1 MNAVSTSRASR
12 VPIVGRR
19 AATMELN
26 TPAEIVRAA
35 GGLIVR
41 RQAGQLEVALVHR
54 PVHQDWSY
62 PKGKL
67 EEGETLEDAAQ
78 REVLEETGL
87 VCRLLRFVGHT
98 DYIDRK
104 GRPKVVAYWVMAAV
118 AGTFVPNEEV
128 DELRWVD
135 VTTAGGLLSYER
147 DRELLTVVAADDQ
160 LEPLI

>member
-1 MNAVSTSRASR
+1 
-12 VPIVGRR
+12 
-19 AATMELN
+19 MERN
-26 TPAEIVRAA
+26 TPTEIVRAA
-35 GGLIVR
+35 GGLVVR
-41 RQAGQLEVALVHR
+41 RRSGQLEIALVHR

-67 EEGETLEDAAQ
+67 EEGETFEDAAQ

-87 VCRLLRFVGHT
+87 ICRLVRFVGHT

-104 GRPKVVAYWVMAAV
+104 GRPKVVAYWVMSAE

-135 VTTAGGLLSYER
+135 VAAAGGLLSYER
-147 DRELLTVVAADDQ
+147 DRELLDVVTADDQ

>member
-1 MNAVSTSRASR
+1 
-12 VPIVGRR
+12 
-19 AATMELN
+19 MELN

-41 RQAGQLEVALVHR
+41 RQAGRLEVALVHR

-87 VCRLLRFVGHT
+87 ICRLLRFVGHT

-104 GRPKVVAYWVMAAV
+104 GRPKVVAYWVMSAV

-135 VTTAGGLLSYER
+135 VATAAGLLSYER

>member
-1 MNAVSTSRASR
+1 MSRASR
-12 VPIVGRR
+12 VPTVGRR
-19 AATMELN
+19 DATMELYR
-26 TPAEIVRAA
+26 PAEIVRAA

-41 RQAGQLEVALVHR
+41 RQAGALEIAVVHR

-67 EEGETLEDAAQ
+67 EEGETFEDAAQ

-87 VCRLLRFVGHT
+87 ICRLVRFVGHT

-104 GRPKVVAYWVMAAV
+104 GRPKVVAYWVMSAE

-135 VTTAGGLLSYER
+135 VAAAGGLLSYER
-147 DRELLTVVAADDQ
+147 DRELLDVVTADDQ

>member
-1 MNAVSTSRASR
+1 
-12 VPIVGRR
+12 
-19 AATMELN
+19 MERN

-87 VCRLLRFVGHT
+87 ICRLLRFVGHT

-104 GRPKVVAYWVMAAV
+104 GRPKVVAYWVMSAV

-135 VTTAGGLLSYER
+135 VATAGGLLSYER

>member
-1 MNAVSTSRASR
+1 MNTVDMSRASR
-12 VPIVGRR
+12 VPSVGRR

-41 RQAGQLEVALVHR
+41 RQSGQLEVALVHR
-54 PVHQDWSY
+54 PMHQDWSY

-67 EEGETLEDAAQ
+67 EEGETFEDAAQ
-78 REVLEETGL
+78 REVLEETGFI
-87 VCRLLRFVGHT
+87 CRLLRFVGHT

-104 GRPKVVAYWVMAAV
+104 GRPKVVAYWVMSAV

-135 VTTAGGLLSYER
+135 VAAAGGLLSYER
-147 DRELLTVVAADDQ
+147 DRELLAVVAADDQ

>member
-1 MNAVSTSRASR
+1 
-12 VPIVGRR
+12 
-19 AATMELN
+19 MELN

-41 RQAGQLEVALVHR
+41 RHAGQLEVALVHR

-87 VCRLLRFVGHT
+87 ICHLLRFVGHT
-98 DYIDRK
+98 DYTDRK
-104 GRPKVVAYWVMAAV
+104 GRPKVVAYWVMSAV
-118 AGTFVPNEEV
+118 EV

-135 VTTAGGLLSYER
+135 VATAARLLSYER
-147 DRELLTVVAADDQ
+147 DRELLVVVAADDQ

>member
-1 MNAVSTSRASR
+1 MNTVSMSRASR
-12 VPIVGRR
+12 VPTVGRR

-78 REVLEETGL
+78 REVFEETGL
-87 VCRLLRFVGHT
+87 ICRLLRFVGHT

-104 GRPKVVAYWVMAAV
+104 GRPKVVAYWVMSAV

-135 VTTAGGLLSYER
+135 VATAGRLLSYER
-147 DRELLTVVAADDQ
+147 DRELLAVVAADDQ

>member
-1 MNAVSTSRASR
+1 
-12 VPIVGRR
+12 
-19 AATMELN
+19 MERN

-41 RQAGQLEVALVHR
+41 RQAGRLEVALVHR

-67 EEGETLEDAAQ
+67 EEGETFEDAAQ

-87 VCRLLRFVGHT
+87 ICRLLRFVGHT

-118 AGTFVPNEEV
+118 AGTFVPNVEV
-128 DELRWVD
+128 DEFRWVD
-135 VTTAGGLLSYER
+135 VAAAGGLLSYER
-147 DRELLTVVAADDQ
+147 DRELLAVVAADDQ